1 MTVNSNENND
11 FGFSFGDDTSSV
23 PAVDKSELLREM
35 ILPFLNNLK
44 KNPDKDVIK
53 WKGPDRVKMIDDFIE
68 KMNNLVDG

>member
-23 PAVDKSELLREM
+23 LAVDKSKLLREM